1 MLRKLTVLAVGA
13 SLAIGLPALSVAVA
27 PTATALDNGLALTP
41 PMGWN
46 DWNSFGCDINEQDV
60 IDTIDLFVSTGL
72 RDAGYT
78 YINIDDC
85 WAESSRNEAGEL
97 VPNAEDFPDGIAYL
111 ADYAHAKGLKL
122 GIYSSAGDTTC
133 QRVQPGSLGHE
144 LTDARTFV
152 SWGIDYLKYDN
163 CGTKDGYEE
172 TQASYI
178 ARYQVMADAI
188 AQVKEETGKSLL
200 YSICEWG
207 NYEPWTWAGEQGNL
221 WRTTFDISDTYS
233 SMLGIFKDNVQLA
246 QYAEP
251 GAWNDPDMLQVGNG
265 GMTNEEYRTHFS
277 LWAMM
282 AAPLLIGTDL
292 READDDTMDIFLN
305 TDVIA
310 VDQDTLGKQA
320 TLISESN
327 GLYVL
332 AKPLSNGD
340 VAVALFNSG
349 AKARTISTTTTAVG
363 AASSKNYKLT
373 DLWSK
378 EATATTKNISAYVA
392 GHQTVVYRVSATSQV
407 RPSTTLSIKASSESV
422 KAGGKT
428 RITVTLKNNSNAK
441 LTRASVKLARPDGWK
456 QLSRNSGRTTIAKG
470 SKSTTTFL
478 VKAPK
483 ATTPINAASFTATS
497 SFRSGGITYTGSAAL
512 ELSSYKPVSST
523 FRLADT
529 TSSDDA
535 VFGQLG
541 SAIQV
546 QAAGSGV
553 GPATSSFTGTTAAS
567 DEYGAVY
574 RRKSVDADDTVQV
587 TVTTVGGTGSADRTG
602 VMVRN
607 DMDGG
612 PVGVALYVNG
622 QNSVSMV
629 YSTEAGTEYT
639 ASYPVSQRPGPGGGG
654 VSVTLPVTLKLERSG
669 STFIGYYSTDA
680 GATFTR
686 IGGDDGSVTIPD
698 AAVVKKMDGGVF
710 HTSGSGAAATTAEVT
725 GLVVS

>member
-1 MLRKLTVLAVGA
+1 MGA
-13 SLAIGLPALSVAVA
+13 SLALGLPALSLATA
-27 PTATALDNGLALTP
+27 PTAAALDNGLALTP

-72 RDAGYT
+72 RDAGYE

-85 WAESSRNEAGEL
+85 WAESTRDADGKL
-97 VPNAEDFPDGIAYL
+97 VPSAEDFPDGIAYV
-111 ADYAHAKGLKL
+111 ADYAHAHGLKL

-152 SWGIDYLKYDN
+152 EWGVDYLKYDN

-172 TQASYI
+172 TQESYM

-233 SMLGIFKDNVQLA
+233 SMLGIFKDNAALA
-246 QYAEP
+246 EYAGP

-265 GMTNEEYRTHFS
+265 GMTDEEYRTHFS
-277 LWAMM
+277 LWSMM

-292 READDDTMDIFLN
+292 READEATMDIFLN

-320 TLISESN
+320 TVISQDN

-349 AKARTISTTTTAVG
+349 SKARTISTTTTAVG

-378 EATATTKNISAYVA
+378 EATATTKNISAYVS

-422 KAGGKT
+422 KAGGTTKVS
-428 RITVTLKNNSNAK
+428 VTLKNNSDSK
-441 LTRASVKLARPDGWK
+441 LTSASVKLTRPDGWK
-456 QLSRNSGRTTIAKG
+456 LVNRNAGRTTITKG
-470 SKSTTTFL
+470 SKSTTTFV

-483 ATTPINAASFTATS
+483 ASTPISSGTFTAAS
-497 SFRSGGITYTGSAAL
+497 SFRYGGITYTGSSAL
-512 ELSSYKPVSST
+512 DVSSYKPVTST
-523 FRLADT
+523 FRVADT

-535 VFGQLG
+535 VAGQLG
-541 SAIQV
+541 STIQIL
-546 QAAGSGV
+546 AAGSGV

-574 RRKSVDADDTVQV
+574 RKKSVDADDTIQA

-602 VMVRN
+602 LMVRN

-612 PVGVALYVNG
+612 VVGVALYVNG
-622 QNSVSMV
+622 QSSVSMV

-639 ASYPVSQRPGPGGGG
+639 ASYPVSQGPGPGGPGGGG
-654 VSVTLPVTLKLERSG
+654 ISVTLPVTLKLERSG
-669 STFIGYYSTDA
+669 TTFIGYYSTDA

-686 IGGDDGSVTIPD
+686 IGGDDGSVTVAD
-698 AAVVKKMDGGVF
+698 AAAATTMDAGVF
-710 HTSGSGAAATTAEVT
+710 HTSGSGAAATTAEVS